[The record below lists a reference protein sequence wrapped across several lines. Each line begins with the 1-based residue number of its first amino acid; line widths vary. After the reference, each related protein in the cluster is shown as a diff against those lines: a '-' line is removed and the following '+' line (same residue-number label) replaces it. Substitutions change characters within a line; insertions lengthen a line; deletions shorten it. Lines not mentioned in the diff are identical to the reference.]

1 MNVLAVGCH
10 PDDLEIGCGGTL
22 AKYVKQ
28 GAKVTMCNVANGNK
42 GHVLIPPD
50 ELRLIRWKEVQA
62 GGKVLGVH
70 ENIMLD
76 VGDLRVDSY
85 NLDVVHALIDVIRHA
100 EPDLIITHCPQDYMK
115 DHQEVSKMVF
125 DASFSTSCPWETTE
139 KSDGVERPVFAVPTD
154 LSGSPKFTGIV
165 PIYYMDNLAG
175 VNFLPTEYVDI
186 SEEIEQKITALDCH
200 ESQIVWM
207 RDHDHIDFAEFVKTC
222 ARYRG
227 LQCGVEF
234 AEGFRMANDAFR
246 VNPYRVLP

>member
-50 ELRLIRWKEVQA
+50 ELRLVRWEEVKA

-70 ENIMLD
+70 ENVMLD

-85 NLDVVHALIDVIRHA
+85 NLDVVHALIDVIRHVP
-100 EPDLIITHCPQDYMK
+100 PDVILTHSPNDYMK

-139 KSDGVERPVFAVPTD
+139 KKDGVERPVFAVPTD
-154 LSGSPKFTGIV
+154 LSGSPKSTGIV
-165 PIYYMDNLAG
+165 PLYYFDNLAG
-175 VNFLPTEYVDI
+175 INFLPNEYVDI
-186 SEEIEQKITALDCH
+186 SDEIEQKITALDCH
-200 ESQIVWM
+200 ASQIVWM
-207 RDHDHIDFAEFVKTC
+207 RDHDHIDFLDFVRTTSKF
-222 ARYRG
+222 RG
-227 LQCGVEF
+227 YQCGVAY
-234 AEGFRMANDAFR
+234 AEGFTHCEAWPRIPTKR
-246 VNPYRVLP
+246 LLP